1 MFISIHIFSIHAS
14 LVGCNRFLHLQTDFS
29 QFQFMHPIRDATM
42 SPIRLRISRSISIHA
57 SRNGCNFK
65 NKKLFH
71 IYRYFNSCTPSGVQ
85 RGRTTSRNGNS
96 TISIHALRVECNRLP
111 QNFNSC
117 TPSGVQP
124 RAVNNVIKQEEIS
137 IHALRVECNSKV

>member
-85 RGRTTSRNGNS
+85 QQSIVFIFPFILYFVYVILCLIFLYNHIYINFLFYFIIIGANLSGFLCILKIRTNY
-96 TISIHALRVECNRLP
+96 II
-111 QNFNSC
+111 
-117 TPSGVQP
+117 
-124 RAVNNVIKQEEIS
+124 
-137 IHALRVECNSKV
+137 